1 MTFFKPALEC
11 LEDRAVPSTLNS
23 LSPNIVARAAD
34 VPQPVDYLDVFTS
47 SYINVPQNA
56 TIASVK
62 VQLNITYP
70 LDNDLTIDLIAPD
83 GTDVSLSSFEGYGS
97 NFQNTIFNDAA
108 ATPIAAGVSPFAGS
122 YRPES
127 PLSALA
133 GKNVQ
138 GTWALQ
144 IVDWGG
150 GSGTLN
156 SWSLIVQPAGSTT
169 PTASSLKVSGFPS
182 ATTAGQTSSFTVTA
196 RDASGNIATG
206 YTGTVHFSSSDPQ
219 AGVPADYTFTAS
231 DAGTHTFSTTLK
243 TAGTQWLAT
252 ADTINSLLTG
262 TEAGIMVGPAAASR
276 LAVSAPTGV
285 TAGTPFSVI
294 VTARDAYG
302 NTATGY
308 TGTVHFT
315 STDGQVVLPA
325 NSNLLNGTGTFGVT
339 LATAGIQTLTATDT
353 ANGTLTGNAT
363 ISVGPAVSG
372 AVVFRA
378 TDLPQ
383 ALNPSEVFVS
393 SVINVPQ
400 NVTIGSLKVQ
410 VNVSYPRDSDLRIDL
425 YHIDNNGFLRSFQ
438 VLSDFVGNGANFQN
452 TTFDDSA
459 ATPIAT
465 GTPPFAGSYRPS
477 DPLSALAGQN
487 AQGTWVL
494 EVGDFVG
501 GSGTVN
507 SWSLIIQPAAAPT
520 PVVISPAQPGG
531 TPLPVIVPSPS
542 LTPPGTVPLPGLP
555 SPGNTMLPA
564 PPTPYVAGLATV
576 SDVSRPSTLD
586 HFQIDRGFTVQAEPA
601 VPTDAVEQ
609 VGADNVFQLIHQP
622 GYHRRLNA

>member
-23 LSPNIVARAAD
+23 VSPTIVARAAD

-56 TIASVK
+56 AIASVK

-97 NFQNTIFNDAA
+97 NFQNTIFDDAA
-108 ATPIAAGVSPFAGS
+108 ATPIAAGVAPFAGS
-122 YRPES
+122 YRPET

-133 GKNVQ
+133 GKNAQ
-138 GTWALQ
+138 GTWQLE

-156 SWSLIVQPAGSTT
+156 SWSLIVQPAGNPA
-169 PTASSLKVSGFPS
+169 PTANSLTVSGFPS
-182 ATTAGQTSSFTVTA
+182 ATTAGQTGNFTVTA
-196 RDASGNIATG
+196 RDASGNVATG
-206 YTGTVHFSSSDPQ
+206 YTGTVHFTSSDPQ
-219 AGVPADYTFTAS
+219 ACLPADYTFTAA

-243 TAGTQWLAT
+243 TAGTQWFAT
-252 ADTINSLLTG
+252 ADTVNSALTG
-262 TEAGIMVGPAAASR
+262 TEAGIMVSPAAASR
-276 LAVSAPTGV
+276 LAVSAPTGA
-285 TAGTPFSVI
+285 TAGMPFSVT

-315 STDGQVVLPA
+315 STDGQAVLPA
-325 NSNLLNGTGTFGVT
+325 NSNLLNGTGTFSVT

-363 ISVGPAVSG
+363 VSVSPAVSG
-372 AVVFRA
+372 ALVFRA

-400 NVTIGSLKVQ
+400 NVTIASLKVQ
-410 VNVSYPRDSDLRIDL
+410 LNVTYPRDSDLRIEL
-425 YHIDNNGFLRSFQ
+425 LHIDNSGFLRSFQ

-459 ATPIAT
+459 ATPIAA

-520 PVVISPAQPGG
+520 PVAIPSAPPGG

-542 LTPPGTVPLPGLP
+542 LTPPGMVPLPGLP
-555 SPGNTMLPA
+555 APGNTMLPA
-564 PPTPYVAGLATV
+564 LPSPFVAGLATV
-576 SDVSRPSTLD
+576 SGVSRPPAFD
-586 HFQIDRGFTVQAEPA
+586 HFQMGQGFTVQAEPTVA
-601 VPTDAVEQ
+601 TDAVEQ
-609 VGADNVFQLIHQP
+609 VGADNVFQLIQQP
-622 GYHRRLNA
+622 GYHLRLNG